1 MIAMPEPQLP
11 KISVVTPS
19 FNQGIYIEETIQSV
33 IAQRY
38 PNVEYIIIDGA
49 STDSTVSILEKYQDH
64 FAYWVSE
71 KDAGQTEAINKG
83 LSRATGDLV
92 AILNSDDVYLPGA
105 LDYVAKQ
112 FMNDPSLR
120 WMTAPGLFFGPG
132 LGTDQADVMITE
144 VPKTKSEWLVRQT
157 IPHPS
162 TFIRRELL
170 DKHGLFDAS
179 YYFTMD
185 YEYWCRLAFGGEVC
199 KGFPRPL
206 SGFRLHDASKS
217 GAEQDK
223 RMAGIKAIMDTYLPK
238 LPPAEQAKVKREH
251 AKYWGQIRIYESLW
265 PLRRGDKAEAEKI
278 WSEAVANHPAARFSR
293 AYFTTWLRIKL
304 NRP

>member
-1 MIAMPEPQLP
+1 MNPMSQPQLP

-19 FNQGIYIEETIQSV
+19 YNQGTLIEETIQSV
-33 IAQRY
+33 INQRY
-38 PNVEYIIIDGA
+38 PNVEYIVIDGG
-49 STDSTVSILEKYQDH
+49 STDETVSILEKYKDI

-71 KDAGQTEAINKG
+71 KDAGQTDAINKG
-83 LSRATGDLV
+83 LARVTGDIV

-112 FMNDPSLR
+112 FLDDPSLR
-120 WMTAPGLFFGPG
+120 WMTAPSLYFGPG
-132 LGTDQADVMITE
+132 LGSDQADVLITDI
-144 VPKTKSEWLVRQT
+144 PQTKSDWLIRQT
-157 IPHPS
+157 VPHPS
-162 TFIRRELL
+162 TFIRKEVM
-170 DKHGLFDAS
+170 DQHGFFDAS

-206 SGFRLHDASKS
+206 SAFRLHESSKS
-217 GAEQDK
+217 VSEQPK
-223 RMAGIKAIMDTYLPK
+223 RMAGIQAIMDTYLPK
-238 LPPAEQAKVKREH
+238 LSASEQARVKRDH
-251 AKYWGQIRIYESLW
+251 SKHWGQMKIYESLW

-278 WSEAVANHPAARFSR
+278 WKEAVSSHPEAKFTR